1 MKKYL
6 ILFLVVVIILCSVN
20 NNNIERYIDNNNIK
34 NVAVTIVGVTRP
46 NSERIKK
53 NIQNNIKY
61 FKDNYPNLNFQYY
74 LVTYKNKYTDDL
86 KKFLDTIEIKYNIIG
101 QITDEYIN
109 NDLNISLKK
118 NDDSNTYSPIQN
130 TYRMFYSINK
140 CLNMINYTP
149 DIVIRLRIDHE
160 IQNFEIKKNLNNNI
174 YYGCKARGGV
184 NDNIGYSSF
193 ENMKKIWIK
202 PNLQLIN
209 YGLQKKMNNE
219 KIIRKMIEKNNIKV
233 LDFFFKEIHYQGND
247 DYIDGIKQSSKRNVV
262 FECNKKVYYL

>member
-6 ILFLVVVIILCSVN
+6 IIFLVVVIILCSVN

-118 NDDSNTYSPIQN
+118 NHKNPNNGAPLQN
-130 TYRMFYSINK
+130 AYRMFYSINK

-174 YYGCKARGGV
+174 YYGCKAYRGI

-202 PNLQLIN
+202 PNLELIN

-219 KIIRKMIEKNNIKV
+219 QIIKKMIEKNNIKV
-233 LDFFFKEIHYQGND
+233 EDFNFKIIHYQSSD
-247 DYIDGIKQSSKRNVV
+247 EYFDGIKQWSKKNRV
-262 FECNKKVYYL
+262 FECKKTI